1 MYQVYN
7 DEYLAHH
14 GIKGMHWG
22 IRRFRNRDGSLTA
35 AGRAR
40 YDVDLKKSKQAV
52 KNAKAR
58 YSSSGRIGDKAAYK
72 AAKAAYRND
81 KIKNKLNQE
90 TKKSQH
96 RLNLEKKY
104 MAKGLTQEEAEV
116 AAYKRARAEKIIAA
130 CAATTIVA
138 VGAYL
143 AANEI
148 DRRTD
153 KIVSDKTQW
162 KRIASDDSKELHDVF
177 YQAHGRDAQKY
188 EGLYGAQKGY
198 GQYGDI
204 FQKTIRTSGL
214 KVASQER
221 GRQAL
226 QEALTGDSS
235 LKKDFVY
242 NVKARAYNPYLGP
255 KQQGLAKRALRDL
268 NAGKVTPAVYDI
280 FNSEIVGT
288 HGEDPL
294 SQKVFSSLK
303 KQGFHAIEDMNDRK
317 YSGYGAKSATI
328 VFDKSRATV
337 ESVRKVSTKEIT
349 EKAKY
354 EMKVIQGKTW
364 VKSRLAMAGAG
375 VAIGAGVK
383 ANRTRKE
390 NTVVANYRKQHPNTE
405 LSYEQIL
412 QAYYKKK

>member
-52 KNAKAR
+52 KDAKAR
-58 YSSSGRIGDKAAYK
+58 YGNSGRNSDKAAYK
-72 AAKAAYRND
+72 AAQAAYRND

-116 AAYKRARAEKIIAA
+116 AAYKRARAEKIVAA

-143 AANEI
+143 AAHEI

-153 KIVSDKTQW
+153 KIISDKTQW

-204 FQKTIRTSGL
+204 FQKTIKTSGL

-221 GRQAL
+221 GRKAL
-226 QEALTGDSS
+226 QEALAGDSS
-235 LKKDFVY
+235 LKKEVMSSIRD
-242 NVKARAYNPYLGP
+242 RADHPFLGP
-255 KQQGLAKRALRDL
+255 KQRNVAKRALRDL
-268 NAGKVTPAVYDI
+268 NAGKVTPAVYDV
-280 FNSEIVGT
+280 FNSDIVNT
-288 HGEDPL
+288 HGQDRL

-317 YSGYGAKSATI
+317 YSGYNAKTATI

-337 ESVRKVSTKEIT
+337 ESVRKVSTEEIT
-349 EKAKY
+349 KKAKY
-354 EMKVIQGKTW
+354 EMQVINGKTW
-364 VKSRLAMAGAG
+364 VKSRLAVAGAG
-375 VAIGAGVK
+375 VAVGAGVR
-383 ANRTRKE
+383 ANRTRNE
-390 NTVVANYRKQHPNTE
+390 NSVVANYRKQHPNTE

>member
-14 GIKGMHWG
+14 GIKGMRWG

-40 YDVDLKKSKQAV
+40 YDVDLKKSKQRV
-52 KNAKAR
+52 KSAKDR
-58 YSSSGRIGDKAAYK
+58 YNSSGGKSDRAAYK
-72 AAKAAYRND
+72 AALAAYRND
-81 KIKNKLNQE
+81 KVKDKLNRE

-104 MAKGLTQEEAEV
+104 MEKGLTQEEAEV

-143 AANEI
+143 AAHEI

-153 KIVSDKTQW
+153 KIISDKTQW

-198 GQYGDI
+198 GKYGDI

-226 QEALTGDSS
+226 QLTFDRNPF
-235 LKKDFVY
+235 LKKEFESRMAD
-242 NVKARAYNPYLGP
+242 RADNIFLGP
-255 KQQGLAKRALRDL
+255 KQKSVAKRALRDL
-268 NAGKVTPAVYDI
+268 KSGKVTPAVYDA
-280 FNSEIVGT
+280 FNSEIVTT
-288 HGEDPL
+288 HGQDEL
-294 SQKVFSSLK
+294 SQKVFSKLK

-317 YSGYGAKSATI
+317 YSGYGAKTATI

-337 ESVRKVSTKEIT
+337 ESVRKVSTEEIT
-349 EKAKY
+349 EKAQY
-354 EMKVIQGKTW
+354 EAQLIQGKAW
-364 VKSRLAMAGAG
+364 VQSRLAVAGAG
-375 VAIGAGVK
+375 VAIGAGVR
-383 ANRTRKE
+383 ANRTRTE
-390 NTVVANYRKQHPNTE
+390 NQVVAQYRRQHPNTE

-412 QAYYKKK
+412 QTYYKKK

>member
-40 YDVDLKKSKQAV
+40 YDVDLKKSKQMV
-52 KNAKAR
+52 KSAKDR
-58 YSSSGRIGDKAAYK
+58 YNLSGKNGDRAAYK
-72 AAKAAYRND
+72 AALAAYRND
-81 KIKNKLNQE
+81 KVKDKLNRE

-104 MAKGLTQEEAEV
+104 MEKGLTQEEAEV

-143 AANEI
+143 AAHEI

-153 KIVSDKTQW
+153 KIISDKTQW

-221 GRQAL
+221 GRKAL

-235 LKKDFVY
+235 LKKDFVSRIQD
-242 NVKARAYNPYLGP
+242 RADTPFLGL
-255 KQQGLAKRALRDL
+255 KQKGVAKKALRDL
-268 NAGKVTPAVYDI
+268 KAGKVTPAVYDV

-288 HGEDPL
+288 HGQDPL

-317 YSGYGAKSATI
+317 YSGYGAKTATI

-337 ESVRKVSTKEIT
+337 ESVRKVSTKEIS
-349 EKAKY
+349 EKAQY
-354 EMKVIQGKTW
+354 EMQVIQGKEW
-364 VKSRLAMAGAG
+364 IKSRLAVAGAG
-375 VAIGAGVK
+375 VGIGAGVR
-383 ANRTRKE
+383 ANRTRTE
-390 NTVVANYRKQHPNTE
+390 NQVVAQYRRQHPNTE

-412 QAYYKKK
+412 QTYYKKK

>member
-40 YDVDLKKSKQAV
+40 YDVDLKKSKQTV
-52 KNAKAR
+52 KNAKSR
-58 YSSSGRIGDKAAYK
+58 YDSSGRASDKAAYK
-72 AAKAAYRND
+72 AAQAAYRND
-81 KIKNKLNQE
+81 KVKNKLNQE

-104 MAKGLTQEEAEV
+104 MEKGLTQEEAEV
-116 AAYKRARAEKIIAA
+116 AAYKRARAEKIVAA
-130 CAATTIVA
+130 CAATTIAA

-148 DRRTD
+148 DRRAD
-153 KIVSDKTQW
+153 KIISDKTQW
-162 KRIASDDSKELHDVF
+162 KRISSSDSKELHDVF

-188 EGLYGAQKGY
+188 VGLYGAQKGY

-221 GRQAL
+221 GRKAL
-226 QEALTGDSS
+226 QEALSGDSS
-235 LKKDFVY
+235 LKREFMSRIED
-242 NVKARAYNPYLGP
+242 RADHPFLGG
-255 KQQGLAKRALRDL
+255 KQKGVAKRALRDL
-268 NAGKVTPAVYDI
+268 KAGKVTPAVYDV
-280 FNSEIVGT
+280 FNSGIVGT
-288 HGEDPL
+288 SGEDPL
-294 SQKVFSSLK
+294 SKKVFSSLK

-337 ESVRKVSTKEIT
+337 ESVRKVSTKEIA
-349 EKAKY
+349 EKAQY
-354 EMKVIQGKTW
+354 EMQVINGKTW
-364 VKSRLAMAGAG
+364 VKSRLAVAGAG
-375 VAIGAGVK
+375 IGVGAGVK

-390 NTVVANYRKQHPNTE
+390 NQVVAQYRRQHPNTE

-412 QAYYKKK
+412 QTYYKKK

>member
-1 MYQVYN
+1 
-7 DEYLAHH
+7 
-14 GIKGMHWG
+14 
-22 IRRFRNRDGSLTA
+22 
-35 AGRAR
+35 
-40 YDVDLKKSKQAV
+40 
-52 KNAKAR
+52 
-58 YSSSGRIGDKAAYK
+58 
-72 AAKAAYRND
+72 
-81 KIKNKLNQE
+81 
-90 TKKSQH
+90 
-96 RLNLEKKY
+96 

-116 AAYKRARAEKIIAA
+116 AAYKRARAEKIVAA

-143 AANEI
+143 AAHEI

-153 KIVSDKTQW
+153 KIISDKTQW

-221 GRQAL
+221 GRKAL
-226 QEALTGDSS
+226 QDALTGDSS
-235 LKKDFVY
+235 LKKEFMSSIRD
-242 NVKARAYNPYLGP
+242 RADHPFLGP
-255 KQQGLAKRALRDL
+255 KQKGVAKRALRDL
-268 NAGKVTPAVYDI
+268 KAGKVTPAVYDV

-288 HGEDPL
+288 HGQDPL
-294 SQKVFSSLK
+294 SQKVFSNLK

-337 ESVRKVSTKEIT
+337 ESVRKVSTKEIA
-349 EKAKY
+349 EKAQY
-354 EMKVIQGKTW
+354 EMQVINGKTW
-364 VKSRLAMAGAG
+364 VKSRLAVAGAG
-375 VAIGAGVK
+375 VAVGAGVR
-383 ANRTRKE
+383 ANRTRNE
-390 NTVVANYRKQHPNTE
+390 NSVVANYRKQHPNTE

>member
-7 DEYLAHH
+7 DEYLEHH

-40 YDVDLKKSKQAV
+40 YDVDLKKSKQRV
-52 KNAKAR
+52 KSAKDR
-58 YSSSGRIGDKAAYK
+58 YNSSGRKSDRAAYK
-72 AAKAAYRND
+72 AALAAYRND
-81 KIKNKLNQE
+81 KVKDKLNRE

-104 MAKGLTQEEAEV
+104 MEKGLTQEEAEV

-143 AANEI
+143 AAHEI

-153 KIVSDKTQW
+153 KIISDKTQW

-198 GQYGDI
+198 GKYGDI

-221 GRQAL
+221 GRKAL

-235 LKKDFVY
+235 LNKEFISRIED
-242 NVKARAYNPYLGP
+242 RADTPFLGL
-255 KQQGLAKRALRDL
+255 KQKGVAKRALRDL
-268 NAGKVTPAVYDI
+268 KAGKVTPAVYDV

-288 HGEDPL
+288 HGQDEL

-337 ESVRKVSTKEIT
+337 ESVRKVSTKEIS
-349 EKAKY
+349 EKAQY
-354 EMKVIQGKTW
+354 EMQVIQGKEW
-364 VKSRLAMAGAG
+364 IKSRLAVAGAG

-412 QAYYKKK
+412 QTYYKKK

>member
-40 YDVDLKKSKQAV
+40 YDVDLKKSKQRV
-52 KNAKAR
+52 KSAKDR
-58 YSSSGRIGDKAAYK
+58 YKSSGRISDKAAYK
-72 AAKAAYRND
+72 AAQAAYRND

-104 MAKGLTQEEAEV
+104 MEKGLTQEEAEV
-116 AAYKRARAEKIIAA
+116 AAYKRARAEKIVAA

-143 AANEI
+143 AAHEI

-162 KRIASDDSKELHDVF
+162 KRIASDDSKSLHDVF

-198 GQYGDI
+198 GEYGDI
-204 FQKTIRTSGL
+204 FQKSIRTSGL

-221 GRQAL
+221 GRKTL
-226 QEALTGDSS
+226 QEALTGNSA
-235 LKKDFVY
+235 LKKEFLSRVED
-242 NVKARAYNPYLGP
+242 RADNPFLGP
-255 KQQGLAKRALRDL
+255 KQKSMAKRALRDL
-268 NAGKVTPAVYDI
+268 KSGKVTPAVYDV
-280 FNSEIVGT
+280 FNSDIVNT
-288 HGEDPL
+288 HGEDEL
-294 SQKVFSSLK
+294 SKKVFSSLK

-317 YSGYGAKSATI
+317 YSGYNAKTATI

-337 ESVRKVSTKEIT
+337 ESVRKVSTEEIT
-349 EKAKY
+349 KKAKY
-354 EMKVIQGKTW
+354 EMQVIQGQAW

-412 QAYYKKK
+412 QTYYKKK